1 MTYTEPDDV
10 VAGPLAGIRVLDLTR
25 ARAGPTCVR
34 QLTDL
39 GAEAVALQ
47 SPLGGGA
54 FSSLGADGANLHRNK
69 RSVAVD
75 LTTDGGRA
83 VFFRLVERAD
93 VVVENF
99 RPGVKYRLGI
109 EPDAVWAVNRRVV
122 YASISGFGQSGPYA
136 DRPGVDQIAQG
147 LGGLMSV
154 TGPPGS
160 GPWRVGIAVSDT
172 AAGTLLTQGVLAA
185 LIARD
190 RTGRGQWVHTSL
202 LEAMVSFMDFQ
213 AARWLIDGEVP
224 GQEGNQHP
232 TMVPMGAYPTADGY
246 LNVSALRDFGAFCA
260 LLGEP
265 ALADDPRYADLA
277 SRLAHRAELDADI
290 ARLLRTRTTTE
301 WVERLAESVP
311 CGPVLTVDEV
321 FADHQV
327 EHLHLT
333 RRVEHPTRGDIDVLR
348 PPLTFSDTPARIRS
362 GPPADGAHTREVLA
376 ELGYDAVEIDE
387 LHASGAVGSR
397 ASRPQEHEG

>member
-1 MTYTEPDDV
+1 VTYAEPAAGD
-10 VAGPLAGIRVLDLTR
+10 GPLAGIRVLDLTR

-34 QLTDL
+34 QLADL
-39 GAEAVALQ
+39 GADAIALQ
-47 SPLGGGA
+47 HPSGGGA

-75 LTTDGGRA
+75 LGTDAGRA
-83 VFFRLVERAD
+83 VFFRLVERTD

-109 EPDAVWAVNRRVV
+109 EPDAVWAVNPRVV

-136 DRPGVDQIAQG
+136 ERPGVDQIAQG

-160 GPWRVGIAVSDT
+160 GPWRVGIAISDT

-213 AARWLIDGEVP
+213 AARWLIDSEVP
-224 GQEGNQHP
+224 RQEGNQHP
-232 TMVPMGAYPTADGY
+232 TMVPMGAYPTADGW
-246 LNVSALRDFGAFCA
+246 LNVAALRDFRAFCA

-265 ALADDPRYADLA
+265 ALADDPRYTDLA
-277 SRLAHRAELDADI
+277 SRLEHRAELDADL
-290 ARLLRTRTTTE
+290 ARLLCVRTTAD
-301 WVERLAESVP
+301 WVERLAGSVP

-321 FADHQV
+321 FRDPQV
-327 EHLHLT
+327 EHLALT
-333 RRVEHPTRGDIDVLR
+333 RRVEHPTRGGIEVLR

-362 GPPADGAHTREVLA
+362 GPAADGEHTREVLA
-376 ELGYDAVEIDE
+376 ELGYAAGEIDE
-387 LHASGAVGSR
+387 LHATGAVG
-397 ASRPQEHEG
+397 AARPDDQEPEG

>member
-1 MTYTEPDDV
+1 VTYTEPDDV

-69 RSVAVD
+69 RSIAVD

-376 ELGYDAVEIDE
+376 ELGYDPVEIDE

>member
-1 MTYTEPDDV
+1 M
-10 VAGPLAGIRVLDLTR
+10 
-25 ARAGPTCVR
+25 
-34 QLTDL
+34 
-39 GAEAVALQ
+39 
-47 SPLGGGA
+47 
-54 FSSLGADGANLHRNK
+54 
-69 RSVAVD
+69 
-75 LTTDGGRA
+75 
-83 VFFRLVERAD
+83 
-93 VVVENF
+93 
-99 RPGVKYRLGI
+99 
-109 EPDAVWAVNRRVV
+109 
-122 YASISGFGQSGPYA
+122 
-136 DRPGVDQIAQG
+136 
-147 LGGLMSV
+147 
-154 TGPPGS
+154 
-160 GPWRVGIAVSDT
+160 
-172 AAGTLLTQGVLAA
+172 
-185 LIARD
+185 
-190 RTGRGQWVHTSL
+190 HTSL

-376 ELGYDAVEIDE
+376 ELGYDEVEIDE

-397 ASRPQEHEG
+397 ASQPQEHEG